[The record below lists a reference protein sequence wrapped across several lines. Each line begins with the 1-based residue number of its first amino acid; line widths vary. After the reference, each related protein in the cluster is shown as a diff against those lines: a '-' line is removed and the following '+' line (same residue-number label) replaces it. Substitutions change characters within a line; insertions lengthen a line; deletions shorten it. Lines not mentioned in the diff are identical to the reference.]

1 MTENSRTNV
10 GWLEASGLPHILR
23 MLGLAVH
30 PAKLGIGL
38 VAIFLTCVLGMVLD
52 VVGGVGGGVTDTAI
66 TRFIEARELDQP
78 YEEAE
83 GDHGVFEVWRQHE
96 RRCVLGL
103 LASSLPGASAAAGTP
118 VGTYVQAHARAK
130 PLRNLAGMVYGV
142 WWLFSYHTVYFVVF
156 ALGALLIWS
165 CAGGAICRIAAV
177 QFARDEKLTMR
188 QALRYAW
195 GRLFGGFLLA
205 PCIPLVFIA
214 ITMALLVMGGFML
227 RLPVLGDLICGLAFG
242 LAILG
247 GFVISILLLGLVVGG
262 NLFWPAVAVE
272 GADAFDSFSRGLSYP
287 LSKPWKAALYAVI
300 ALIYTSI
307 CWVFVN
313 LFTFI
318 MLTITRAVV
327 GFGTAPLGWL
337 SREVD
342 GEKISKL
349 NLLWPLPGPTALY
362 AWPDWG
368 QLAWYEYISA
378 FFIAAYVL
386 MVIGL
391 MWSFLVSLYFSG
403 STIIYYLLRRDV
415 DGTDL
420 EDIYVDQ
427 EDDEEP
433 GSAPIPAPKSSIS
446 PATSASDVSAKSS
459 EPATGEKPPLSAPEQ
474 RPSGTSDTSESDDEA

>member
-1 MTENSRTNV
+1 MAEDSRTSEGV

-38 VAIFLTCVLGMVLD
+38 VAIFLTCVLGVMLD
-52 VVGGVGGGVTDTAI
+52 FVGGVRGGVQDTAI

-78 YEEAE
+78 YEETQ
-83 GDHGVFEVWRQHE
+83 GDRGVLAVWRVHE

-103 LASSLPGASAAAGTP
+103 LASSLPGASLATGTP
-118 VGTYVQAHARAK
+118 VGTYVEAHSRAN
-130 PLRNLAGMVYGV
+130 PLRNLAGMVYGL
-142 WWLFSYHTVYFVVF
+142 WWLVSYHTVYFVVF

-165 CAGGAICRIAAV
+165 AAGGAICRIAAV
-177 QFARDEKLTMR
+177 QFARDEKLTMM
-188 QALRYAW
+188 QGLGYAR
-195 GRLFGGFLLA
+195 GKLFGGFFLA
-205 PCIPLVFIA
+205 PCIPLVFIG
-214 ITMALLVMGGFML
+214 ITVVLLGMGGFML
-227 RLPVLGDLICGLAFG
+227 RLPVLGDLIGGLAFG
-242 LAILG
+242 LAIVG
-247 GFVISILLLGLVVGG
+247 GFAISILLLGLAVGG

-287 LSKPWKAALYAVI
+287 FSKPWKAVLYAGI
-300 ALIYTSI
+300 ALVFSSI

-313 LFTFI
+313 LFIFF

-327 GFGTAPLGWL
+327 GFGTAPFGWL

-349 NLLWPLPGPTALY
+349 NLLWPMTGPNGLY

-386 MVIGL
+386 IVIGL
-391 MWSFLVSLYFSG
+391 VWSFLVSLYFSG

-420 EDIYVDQ
+420 EDIYIDQ
-427 EDDEEP
+427 ADEEEP
-433 GSAPIPAPKSSIS
+433 GSVPSPSPKSSIAE
-446 PATSASDVSAKSS
+446 ATSAAEVSAQPSGPS
-459 EPATGEKPPLSAPEQ
+459 MGEKPPLSAPEQ
-474 RPSGTSDTSESDDEA
+474 DRPGTPDATDDEA